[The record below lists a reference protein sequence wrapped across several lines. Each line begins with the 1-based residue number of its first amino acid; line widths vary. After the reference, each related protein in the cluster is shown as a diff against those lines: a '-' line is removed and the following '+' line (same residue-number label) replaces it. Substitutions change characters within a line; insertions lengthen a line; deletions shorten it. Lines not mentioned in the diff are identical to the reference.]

1 MEDERQY
8 IITAT
13 YAFLWENSFFL
24 FMWENMCVGDE
35 RIHENLNA
43 FFNIEEIISLELLLI
58 SIDEL
63 FLNV

>member
-24 FMWENMCVGDE
+24 FMWENMWWE
-35 RIHENLNA
+35 MKEYMKI
-43 FFNIEEIISLELLLI
+43 
-58 SIDEL
+58 
-63 FLNV
+63 